1 MKKNVGIL
9 LLKDYMKFRDY
20 CTVFYVHQTYEK
32 FRSPTC
38 QQSENTPKRIQHSI
52 HVTFIQRQRES
63 EQYAFAC
70 ITLQNFVE
78 SQPAKN
84 YTVHEC
90 VNSLTTVSKQSLNPL
105 TLS

>member
-1 MKKNVGIL
+1 MKSFAHRRANSQKTHRN
-9 LLKDYMKFRDY
+9 
-20 CTVFYVHQTYEK
+20 
-32 FRSPTC
+32 
-38 QQSENTPKRIQHSI
+38 SI

-63 EQYAFAC
+63 EQYAFAI

-90 VNSLTTVSKQSLNPL
+90 VNSLKTVSK
-105 TLS
+105 